1 MVVASPLVLMHR
13 DFQSQNI
20 LLRQQ
25 RVRLV
30 DFQGLRLG
38 PLTYDLASLVWD
50 PYVELPASLRQDLVA
65 RFAAGHPSLAAEV
78 IRAMT
83 ITAGLQRIMQAL
95 GAFGFLGLVK
105 GKAEF
110 LAHIPAGVDH
120 LQQLLVELAAVQSRP
135 SAAVAAHLP
144 PPLANLTRLVA
155 GLAAPGNG
163 G

>member
-1 MVVASPLVLMHR
+1 MFSSSGSSRTV
-13 DFQSQNI
+13 
-20 LLRQQ
+20 
-25 RVRLV
+25 
-30 DFQGLRLG
+30 
-38 PLTYDLASLVWD
+38 SL
-50 PYVELPASLRQDLVA
+50 E
-65 RFAAGHPSLAAEV
+65 AGGRPSDRSS
-78 IRAMT
+78 RAMT